1 MGGRGP
7 GGGVHDK
14 ARALRAAYKGSAKF
28 AAFFR
33 PSKGVVKM
41 TTVIPIDKYRNR
53 KHYDQ
58 VMIDCLDAGWKN
70 NLLTDVVV
78 ITSSPN
84 GDIGIMGND
93 VDRPKAIEMIRFIL
107 EHSDQLNDIIV

>member
-1 MGGRGP
+1 
-7 GGGVHDK
+7 
-14 ARALRAAYKGSAKF
+14 
-28 AAFFR
+28 
-33 PSKGVVKM
+33 M